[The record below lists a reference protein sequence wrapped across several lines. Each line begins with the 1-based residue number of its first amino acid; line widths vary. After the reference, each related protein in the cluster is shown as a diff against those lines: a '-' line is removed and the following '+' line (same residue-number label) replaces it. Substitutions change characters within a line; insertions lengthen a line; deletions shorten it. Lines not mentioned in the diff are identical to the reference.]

1 MDEIKTGSNR
11 SFGII
16 FSIFFAL
23 VAIYLF
29 YKFKNINYLIIFLSL
44 SFLILGLLNS
54 KVLTPLNILWL
65 KFGLF
70 LGKIFSPVIM
80 AVVFFVVVTPL
91 ALLAKLVKKDFLGLD
106 KKKNIKKN
114 SYWIKKEKYNN
125 SMKDQF

>member
-11 SFGII
+11 SFGIV
-16 FSIFFAL
+16 FSVFFAL
-23 VAIYLF
+23 LAIYFF
-29 YKFKNINYLIIFLSL
+29 YKFKNINYVIIFLSL

-65 KFGLF
+65 RFGLF
-70 LGKIFSPVIM
+70 LGKIVSPVIM
-80 AVVFFVVVTPL
+80 AIVFFVVVTPL
-91 ALLAKLVKKDFLGLD
+91 ALLAKLVNKDFLGLD

-114 SYWIKKEKYNN
+114 SYWIKKDKYKS